1 MIVEEKDVVLGDWI
15 VNLVRGSK
23 GQLSV
28 YLSHQDGTEINYL
41 DMSLMSYDRKKLRM
55 LVMQGEVMPLGVD

>member
-28 YLSHQDGTEINYL
+28 YLSHQDGTKINYL

-55 LVMQGEVMPLGVD
+55 LVMQGEVMPLGID